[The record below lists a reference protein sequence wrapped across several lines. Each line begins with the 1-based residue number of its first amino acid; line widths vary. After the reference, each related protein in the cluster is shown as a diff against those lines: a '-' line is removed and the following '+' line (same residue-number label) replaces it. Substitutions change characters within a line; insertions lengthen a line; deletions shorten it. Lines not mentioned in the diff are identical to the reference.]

1 LKFLIKIY
9 LIKINKKKGMKWNEK
24 NRKEKYINY
33 IKDIKEN
40 FYINKPAFSS
50 FFFFI

>member
-50 FFFFI
+50 FFFFF